1 MATKK
6 RVHTFVAITNAIL
19 GCVNLSQVR
28 KAQAE
33 AAEMKARRAQLKA
46 DEEMIALRKQQVLH
60 QTQGVIYRYQMT
72 QANTENAVI
81 RQSKQVEE
89 IRLLELKIRKLE
101 AELGIRTAADDF
113 TPQNYG

>member
-1 MATKK
+1 MAPKK
-6 RVHTFVAITNAIL
+6 RVHTFVALVTAIT
-19 GCVNLSQVR
+19 GCAKLSQVR

-46 DEEMIALRKQQVLH
+46 DEEMLALKKNQVLH
-60 QTQGVIYRYQMT
+60 QTKGVIYRYQMT

-81 RQSKQVEE
+81 RQSKQVAE
-89 IRLLELKIRKLE
+89 IQLLELKIKKLE
-101 AELGIRTAADDF
+101 AELGINSAANDF